1 MNPTMEIKD
10 KHGWIK
16 VQIIRPKSYG
26 SKDIYIT
33 PPPNA
38 PPIPDKIKTQSGFDS
53 LRSTKVQIR

>member
-38 PPIPDKIKTQSGFDS
+38 PPIPDKIKTHSGFDS